1 MQSSLELGLES
12 LKANDIDKA
21 IEYLEEATNI
31 APQDFTGF
39 SYLGIAY
46 ARKGLYNRA
55 VGAFLVALRLRP
67 NVPSVHFN
75 IGLAYQ
81 ADGFLPEAKVEFEKA
96 LEIDPSYQRASE
108 ALKALETQMAE
119 DTLSAQSCM
128 KHTDEPAA
136 ALCSWCHLPIC
147 EECKT
152 FVDGKVY
159 CPHCAE
165 QVSARR

>member
-21 IEYLEEATNI
+21 IEHLEQATTYS
-31 APQDFTGF
+31 PSDFAGLN
-39 SYLGIAY
+39 YLGIAY

-55 VGAFLVALRLRP
+55 VGAFLAALNLKP
-67 NVPSVHFN
+67 NVASIHFN

-81 ADGFLPEAKVEFEKA
+81 ADGFLPEARGEFEKA
-96 LEIDPSYQRASE
+96 LEIDPSYQRATD
-108 ALKALETQMAE
+108 ALKALEIQAAE

-136 ALCSWCHLPIC
+136 ALCAWCHLPIC
-147 EECKT
+147 EACQT
-152 FVDGKVY
+152 FVDGKIY
-159 CPHCAE
+159 CPRCGE